1 MASLKQFEAALKA
14 KNITPDRFINRG
26 KDVHLAFGY
35 HLGQKYYWISS
46 GICYAK
52 CGSRCSRLD
61 INFSIPKT

>member
-14 KNITPDRFINRG
+14 KNVTPDRFIKNG
-26 KDVHLAFGY
+26 KDIKVAYGY
-35 HLGQKYYWISS
+35 FLGQKYYWISS

-61 INFSIPKT
+61 INFSIQKT